1 MVLWWVLGIVLGLT
15 AAYVLLLCLSAL
27 AVDPNR
33 IYDTQGAFGRW
44 VLDLSVKLLVFFGH
58 VKVVSSGFEKLP
70 EGRFLLVSNHRSN
83 YDPIAALYGMP
94 ERELAF
100 LSKEAN
106 MKLPVVGRILR
117 RCCFMTIDREN
128 PRNAIVTIRK
138 AAELMENDVV
148 SIGVYPEGTRSKTCQ
163 LLPFH
168 SGVLKAAQHAH
179 VPVVVMAVRGSEE
192 IRKNAPWRRT
202 TVHQDVIAVLSA
214 EHVAQT
220 RSTAL
225 GEEVYALLDDYLKR
239 EDKAYEMAGP
249 V

>member
-1 MVLWWVLGIVLGLT
+1 MVLWWVLGIILGLA

-27 AVDPNR
+27 VVDPNQ
-33 IYDTQGAFGRW
+33 IYDTRGAFHRR
-44 VLDLSVKLLVFFGH
+44 VLDLSIKLLVFFGH

-83 YDPIAALYGMP
+83 YDPIVALYGMP

-106 MKLPVVGRILR
+106 MKIPAVGRILR

-148 SIGVYPEGTRSKTCQ
+148 SIGVYPEGTRSRTCQ

-179 VPVVVMAVRGSEE
+179 VPVVVMAVRGSED
-192 IRKNAPWRRT
+192 IHKNAPWRRT
-202 TVHQDVIAVLSA
+202 TVYQDVIAVLSA

-239 EDKAYEMAGP
+239 EDKAYEMAGS